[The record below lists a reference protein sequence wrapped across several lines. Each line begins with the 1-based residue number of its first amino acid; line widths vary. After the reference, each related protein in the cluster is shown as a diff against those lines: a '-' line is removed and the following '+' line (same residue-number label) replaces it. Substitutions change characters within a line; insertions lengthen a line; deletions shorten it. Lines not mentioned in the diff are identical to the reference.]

1 VGWPTWP
8 ARSNRPL
15 VKCGDGDGIE
25 IDYRVTETEI
35 QVELRGGGRT
45 TRISAPRG

>member
-1 VGWPTWP
+1 LASSVQQTAGEML
-8 ARSNRPL
+8 A
-15 VKCGDGDGIE
+15 DGDGIE

-45 TRISAPRG
+45 TRVSARRD